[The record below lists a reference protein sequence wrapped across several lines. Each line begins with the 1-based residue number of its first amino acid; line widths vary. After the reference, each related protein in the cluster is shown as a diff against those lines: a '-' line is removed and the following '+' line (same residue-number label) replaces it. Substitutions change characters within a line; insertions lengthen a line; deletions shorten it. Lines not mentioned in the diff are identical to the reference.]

1 MVPADDTV
9 TFCARKAQRRLAGHH
24 VEHLGPIGPDV
35 GPVHA
40 VGSRRRRR
48 AAAVVPAQR
57 HRVVLPDE
65 HRVSAEVLRRQPARA
80 AARVVPEDE
89 HGGVRVVVPPDLVEL
104 AVAADGQVLGVG
116 EGADRVVRR
125 RERGRRVERRGGL
138 VEQWHQRRRRPS
150 LAAGGEA
157 EDVHVAAGREAVHH
171 LLAAAVVVVHHVGDA
186 APVAVSAEAGA
197 LEVGPSAVPVRR
209 VDDAAAAGDRRR
221 GELARRRVRREDDL
235 EHHHIIPPAA
245 GERVERD
252 LAAGVRVHED
262 GAAGHVGGDPA
273 VAGAD
278 AAARRGEPRGER
290 LVERGG
296 DHPRGHAPGGEAL
309 PGVAVAEDE
318 ERRRGRP
325 EGVAPGGA
333 DAAESGVGLDGEA
346 TGDVHEEVRRQ
357 VLPPTRHGGQARST
371 RPPLALSSK
380 YSDKIN
386 YYEIEIGI
394 IQKKKIWVIKL
405 VKDIHRI
412 ISKLP

>member
-9 TFCARKAQRRLAGHH
+9 TFRAMKAQRRLAGHH

-65 HRVSAEVLRRQPARA
+65 HRVPAEVLRRQPARA

-104 AVAADGQVLGVG
+104 AVAADGQVLGIG
-116 EGADRVVRR
+116 EGADRVERR

-138 VEQWHQRRRRPS
+138 VEQWLQRRRRPS
-150 LAAGGEA
+150 LACGGEA

-197 LEVGPSAVPVRR
+197 LEVGPSAVPIRR

-221 GELARRRVRREDDL
+221 GELARRRVRREHDL
-235 EHHHIIPPAA
+235 EHHHIIPPA
-245 GERVERD
+245 GERMERD
-252 LAAGVRVHED
+252 LVAGVRVHED

-309 PGVAVAEDE
+309 LGVAVAEDE

-333 DAAESGVGLDGEA
+333 DAAEAGVGLDGEA

-357 VLPPTRHGGQARST
+357 VLPPTQVLRHGGHARA
-371 RPPLALSSK
+371 RLDRRLLSRQNIRIK
-380 YSDKIN
+380 LTIA
-386 YYEIEIGI
+386 EIEIGSSGRR
-394 IQKKKIWVIKL
+394 KSW
-405 VKDIHRI
+405 
-412 ISKLP
+412 